1 MIDAL
6 TRKFHSYINEN
17 NPELFLELEED
28 DSLTVYL
35 RQKVNAALE
44 LMSHLEDE
52 PNYIIEEA
60 CMEVLTQELKPSKF
74 NYIINIL
81 EEEFIDN
88 YEKLQETGTLKF
100 EAINMLAHCVP
111 VFEEQHFSEENE
123 DNGFLRLAI
132 TGAIGNY
139 LNGNKREGKVKNELQ
154 QSAKAKG

>member
-1 MIDAL
+1 MPDTL
-6 TRKFHSYINEN
+6 TKKFRSYIREN
-17 NPELFLELEED
+17 NPELLLELEED
-28 DSLTVYL
+28 DSLAEYL
-35 RQKVNAALE
+35 TQKVNAALK

-100 EAINMLAHCVP
+100 EVINMIAYCIP

-123 DNGFLRLAI
+123 DSRFLRLAI

-139 LNGNKREGKVKNELQ
+139 LNGNK
-154 QSAKAKG
+154 